1 MILVLDNFD
10 SFTYNLVDY
19 LQQCGAKC
27 VVVRNNIGLEEIE
40 KLDFE
45 AIVLSPGPGKPAKA
59 GVMPQL
65 IERFHQSKPI
75 LGICLGHQALGEF
88 FGASLEKS
96 HKPMHGKV
104 SSVELSNDF
113 MFERIEHPSSVV
125 RYHSLILKKVVSP
138 LEIIAKTNQQE
149 VMAIRH
155 STLPIRGLQFHP
167 EAILTADGLK
177 MINNWI
183 TYYNLKN

>member
-1 MILVLDNFD
+1 VILVLDNFD
-10 SFTYNLVDY
+10 SFTFNLVDY
-19 LQQCGAKC
+19 LHQCGASC
-27 VVVRNNIGLEEIE
+27 VVVRNNVGLEEIE

-45 AIVLSPGPGKPAKA
+45 AIVLSPGPGKPAGA
-59 GVMPQL
+59 GIMSSL

-96 HKPMHGKV
+96 IKPMHGKV
-104 SSVELSNDF
+104 SQIELGNDF
-113 MFERIEHPSSVV
+113 MFEGIENPSLVV
-125 RYHSLILKKVVSP
+125 RYHSLILKKVASP
-138 LEIIAKTNQQE
+138 LEIIAKTVEQE

-155 STLPIRGLQFHP
+155 PSLPIRGLQFHP
-167 EAILTADGLK
+167 EAILTTDGIK
-177 MINNWI
+177 MISNWI